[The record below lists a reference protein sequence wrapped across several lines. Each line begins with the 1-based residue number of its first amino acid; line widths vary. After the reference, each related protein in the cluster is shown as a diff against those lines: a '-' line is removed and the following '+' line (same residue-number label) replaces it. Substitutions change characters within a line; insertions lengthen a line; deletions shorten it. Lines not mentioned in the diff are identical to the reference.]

1 MSAGYPRV
9 VTDYLI
15 ATDAPRLFDELR
27 SMLGGPGTQV
37 RWVRSGHDV
46 RQAANRQP
54 PDLAILDMQIGT
66 MGGIGVHFDIRLEI
80 DAGRLES
87 FPTLILLD
95 RRADVFMARRSGVT
109 GWLLKPLDP
118 IRVRRATSE
127 LLAGGTY
134 LDESYLPSPVAV
146 PVVEETSA

>member
-1 MSAGYPRV
+1 

-15 ATDAPRLFDELR
+15 ATDSPRLFDELR
-27 SMLGGPGTQV
+27 SVVGGPGTHL

-46 RQAANRQP
+46 REAANRKA
-54 PDLAILDMQIGT
+54 PDVAILDMQIGT

-80 DAGRLES
+80 DAGRLEP
-87 FPTLILLD
+87 FPTLLLLD

-118 IRVRRATSE
+118 IRLRRATSA

-134 LDESYLPSPVAV
+134 FDTSYLPVPVAV
-146 PVVEETSA
+146 PIETP

>member
-1 MSAGYPRV
+1 

-27 SMLGGPGTQV
+27 SMLGGPGTKV

-46 RQAANRQP
+46 RQAANREA

-66 MGGIGVHFDIRLEI
+66 MGGIGVHFDVRLEI
-80 DAGRLES
+80 DAGRLEP
-87 FPTLILLD
+87 FPTLLLLD

-118 IRVRRATSE
+118 IRIRQATAA
-127 LLAGGTY
+127 LLAGDTY
-134 LDESYLPSPVAV
+134 FDESYLPSPVAV
-146 PVVEETSA
+146 AVGGDASA

>member
-1 MSAGYPRV
+1 
-9 VTDYLI
+9 VTDFLI

-27 SMLGGPGTQV
+27 SVLGGPGTQV

-46 RQAANRQP
+46 RQAANQQP

-80 DAGRLES
+80 DAKRLEP
-87 FPTLILLD
+87 FPTLLLLD
-95 RRADVFMARRSGVT
+95 RRADVFLARRSGVT

-118 IRVRRATSE
+118 IRLRRATTA
-127 LLAGGTY
+127 LVGGGTY
-134 LDESYLPSPVAV
+134 FDTSYLPTPVAV
-146 PVVEETSA
+146 PVGQEPSALG

>member
-1 MSAGYPRV
+1 
-9 VTDYLI
+9 VTDFLI
-15 ATDAPRLFDELR
+15 ATDSPRLFDELR
-27 SMLGGPGTQV
+27 SVLGGPGTQV

-80 DAGRLES
+80 DAGRLEP
-87 FPTLILLD
+87 FPTLLLLD
-95 RRADVFMARRSGVT
+95 RRPDVFLARRSGVT

-118 IRVRRATSE
+118 IRLRRATTA
-127 LLAGGTY
+127 LLGGGTY
-134 LDESYLPSPVAV
+134 FDTAYLPTPVAV
-146 PVVEETSA
+146 PVSTEPSSLR

>member
-1 MSAGYPRV
+1 
-9 VTDYLI
+9 
-15 ATDAPRLFDELR
+15 
-27 SMLGGPGTQV
+27 MLGGPGTDV

-80 DAGRLES
+80 DAGRLEP
-87 FPTLILLD
+87 FPTLLLLD

-118 IRVRRATSE
+118 IRLAAGRHGPARRRDLFRCLLPAGACRRPGPGRRPRE
-127 LLAGGTY
+127 LPA
-134 LDESYLPSPVAV
+134 
-146 PVVEETSA
+146 